1 MTVNSFQ
8 KIEKIGEGTYGVVY
22 KAREKQTGRY
32 VALKKIRPENEN
44 EGIPATTIREILI
57 LKNLKHSTIINLLE
71 IIHNDDKMYLV
82 FEFIETDLKKL
93 IEDYSKKNVKID
105 KYICKKMSYQLC
117 TAVAFCHSKN
127 IFHRDLKPQNILVDS
142 NYNIKLGDFG
152 LGRAASI
159 PLRNYTSQIITLWY
173 RPPELLLGSKYYDAS
188 VDVWSMAC
196 IMVEIETLMPLF
208 MGDCEI
214 DQLYKIFRV
223 LGTPTNEDW
232 KGIEELP
239 NYPNSPSIF
248 KKKGFKTL
256 LNDEDLEDLVQRFLL
271 YDPIKRLAA
280 QEALESDYF
289 IGMEPINE

>member
-1 MTVNSFQ
+1 MAVSSFQ

-57 LKNLKHSTIINLLE
+57 LKNLKHSTIIDLIE
-71 IIHNDDKMYLV
+71 IIHNEDKMYLV

-93 IEDYSKKNVKID
+93 MDDYSKKNIRFD
-105 KYICKKMSYQLC
+105 KFIARKMAYQLT

-127 IFHRDLKPQNILVDS
+127 IFHRDLKPQNILVDC

-159 PLRNYTSQIITLWY
+159 PLRNYTAQIITLWY
-173 RPPELLLGSKYYDAS
+173 RPPELLLGCEYYDAS

-196 IMVEIETLMPLF
+196 IIVEIETLMPVF

-214 DQLYKIFRV
+214 DQMHKIFRI
-223 LGTPTNEDW
+223 LGTPTSEDW
-232 KGIEELP
+232 KEVELLP
-239 NYPNSPSIF
+239 NYSKAPANL
-248 KKKGFKTL
+248 KRKGFGSIV
-256 LNDEDLEDLVQRFLL
+256 DDSDLKDLVSKFLVYNPL
-271 YDPIKRLAA
+271 KRLTA
-280 QEALESDYF
+280 QEALDHDYF
-289 IGMEPINE
+289 IGMDPITE